1 MSTRTKILFAAA
13 YVLHVL
19 WIVLL
24 ASVPPVSR
32 DALTHHLAVP
42 KLWVEAGGIHE
53 RPDIAFSYYPQLLD
67 VLYMAPV
74 ALGYDIAAKYLHF
87 VFALLTALI
96 IFLFVRRRAGAS
108 WAALA
113 GLMFLT
119 LPLIVKLSVTVY
131 VDLGLVFFTTA
142 ALFSGVIWLEDT
154 GRWRWI
160 VLAAICSGLALGT
173 KYNALVSFLVLSLL
187 LPFFYL
193 NRRKDQH
200 AEQLNAVKYG
210 ALFAVVSL
218 LVFSP
223 WLIRNY
229 SLTGNPLYPLA
240 QGVFAADTS
249 GRVSSLD
256 ASDAETHVR
265 AVLGERS
272 ASEPK
277 PLGPLLVRR
286 IVYEESLPYTLMIP
300 LRVFFEGEDDN
311 PKYFDGRLH
320 PLLLLLPLV
329 LLVVAKKTA
338 FGYREQSL
346 FAAYSILMVVLV
358 FLLTDMRVRWIATIV
373 PPLVVLS
380 VYSLAAMRELLAKRF
395 ASAAA
400 ANAVVGLL
408 VAAYFVPNLA
418 YAHALFGKIDPLPYV
433 TGKMDYA
440 AYVSQHRSEYPA
452 IALANEVVPPGRK
465 VLGLYLGNRRYYF
478 TADAIAVNKV
488 FTSIAEQSTSGDAI
502 AARLLE
508 LGYSH
513 IVVHTGL
520 FRQWLTSTD
529 KATAKRVNAFTETR
543 LRELLFEGGFG
554 LYEITPRDA
563 APANANL

>member
-1 MSTRTKILFAAA
+1 MSTRTKTLFAAA
-13 YVLHVL
+13 YVLHVV

-42 KLWVEAGGIHE
+42 KLWVEAGGIHA

-67 VLYMAPV
+67 ILYMAPV
-74 ALGYDIAAKYLHF
+74 ALGHDIAAKYLHF
-87 VFALLTALI
+87 LFALLTALL
-96 IFLFVRRRAGAS
+96 IFLFVRRRAGAA
-108 WAALA
+108 WAALG

-142 ALFSGVIWLEDT
+142 ALFSGILWLEDT
-154 GRWRWI
+154 GRWRWLL
-160 VLAAICSGLALGT
+160 LAAVCSGLALGT

-210 ALFAVVSL
+210 ALFVAVSM

-240 QGVFAADTS
+240 TGVFAADTS

-256 ASDAETHVR
+256 ARDAETHVR

-272 ASEPK
+272 ANESK
-277 PLGPLLVRR
+277 PLGPLLTRR

-320 PLLLLLPLV
+320 PFLLLLPLA
-329 LLVVAKKTA
+329 LLVIARKTA
-338 FGYREQSL
+338 FRHREQAL

-358 FLLTDMRVRWIATIV
+358 FLLTDMRLRWIATIV

-380 VYSLAAMRELLAKRF
+380 AYSLAGLHELLVKRF
-395 ASAAA
+395 ASGTA

-408 VAAYFVPNLA
+408 VAAYFLPNLA
-418 YAHALFGKIDPLPYV
+418 YAHALFGKIDPLPYL

-440 AYVSQHRSEYPA
+440 TYVSQRRGEYPA
-452 IALANEVVPPGRK
+452 IALANEVVPPDRK

-478 TADAIAVNKV
+478 TADAIVVNKV
-488 FTSIAEQSTSGDAI
+488 FTSIAEQSPSGDAI
-502 AARLLE
+502 ADRLLE

-529 KATAKRVNAFTETR
+529 NATAERVQAFTDTR
-543 LRELLFEGGFG
+543 LRELLFESGFG
-554 LYEITPRDA
+554 LYEITPREA
-563 APANANL
+563 APASANL

>member
-13 YVLHVL
+13 YVLHVV

-67 VLYMAPV
+67 ILYMAPV
-74 ALGYDIAAKYLHF
+74 ALGHDIAAKYLHF
-87 VFALLTALI
+87 LFALLTALI
-96 IFLFVRRRAGAS
+96 IFLFVRRRTGAS

-142 ALFSGVIWLEDT
+142 ALFSGIIWLEDT
-154 GRWRWI
+154 SRWRWLLI
-160 VLAAICSGLALGT
+160 AAVCSGLALGT

-210 ALFAVVSL
+210 ALFVIVSM

-240 QGVFAADTS
+240 QGIFATDTS
-249 GRVSSLD
+249 GGVSSLD
-256 ASDAETHVR
+256 ARDAETHVR

-272 ASEPK
+272 AGEPK
-277 PLGPLLVRR
+277 PLGPLLTRR
-286 IVYEESLPYTLMIP
+286 VVYEESLPYTLMIP

-311 PKYFDGRLH
+311 PKYFDGRLN
-320 PLLLLLPLV
+320 PLLLLLPLM
-329 LLVVAKKTA
+329 LLVIARKTA
-338 FGYREQSL
+338 YRYREQAV
-346 FAAYSILMVVLV
+346 FAAYSVLIVLLV

-373 PPLVVLS
+373 PPLVVLAT
-380 VYSLAAMRELLAKRF
+380 YSLAAIYELLSKRF
-395 ASAAA
+395 GPGAV
-400 ANAVVGLL
+400 ANVVVGLL

-418 YAHALFGKIDPLPYV
+418 YAHALFQKIDPLPYV
-433 TGKMDYA
+433 TGRIDYA
-440 AYVSQHRSEYPA
+440 TYVSQHRSEYPA
-452 IALANEVVPPGRK
+452 IALANEVVPAGRK

-478 TADAIAVNKV
+478 TADAITVNKV
-488 FTSIAEQSTSGDAI
+488 FTSIAQQSPSGDAI
-502 AARLLE
+502 ADRLLE

-520 FRQWLTSTD
+520 FREWLTSTD
-529 KATAKRVNAFTETR
+529 TATAERVNAFSNSR
-543 LRELLFEGGFG
+543 LEELLFDGGFG
-554 LYEITPRDA
+554 LYEITPREA
-563 APANANL
+563 APASSNL